1 MVSNRLA
8 LLGRLSARA
17 AGLAAVCIAVV
28 SAGVPVDGIAAT
40 ASVPASKGS
49 TSKEPTSEGL
59 ASKAPMSIVVL
70 GDSLSAEYGLDR
82 DTGWVALMRKRLAQ
96 SAPDYNVVNASISGE
111 TTTGGK
117 TRLPAILARVHPG
130 AVIVELGAN
139 DALRG
144 IPLTLSRS
152 NLGSI
157 IESSQAAGAKVLVI
171 GMRIPPNYGPD
182 YSEKFFQ
189 TFAELAKQYHT
200 AYVPFLLDGLVDD
213 PSLFQADQI
222 HPTAAGQPRMLDN
235 VWPALKPLLKGVR

>member
-1 MVSNRLA
+1 M
-8 LLGRLSARA
+8 
-17 AGLAAVCIAVV
+17 AAVAA
-28 SAGVPVDGIAAT
+28 SVPVDGIAAT
-40 ASVPASKGS
+40 ASVPASKVQA
-49 TSKEPTSEGL
+49 SKEP
-59 ASKAPMSIVVL
+59 ASKGPASIVVL

-117 TRLPAILARVHPG
+117 TRLPAILARVRPG
-130 AVIVELGAN
+130 VVIVELGAN

-144 IPLTLSRS
+144 IPLTLSTS
-152 NLGSI
+152 NLGAI
-157 IESSQAAGAKVLVI
+157 IESSQSAGAKVLVI

-182 YSEKFFQ
+182 YAEHFFQ
-189 TFAELAKQYHT
+189 TFAELAKQYRT

-222 HPTAAGQPRMLDN
+222 HPTAAAQPHMLDN
-235 VWPALKPLLKGVR
+235 VWPALKPMLKDAQ

>member
-1 MVSNRLA
+1 MAGCVLA
-8 LLGRLSARA
+8 IMASLP
-17 AGLAAVCIAVV
+17 I
-28 SAGVPVDGIAAT
+28 DGIAAT
-40 ASVPASKGS
+40 ASVPVSK
-49 TSKEPTSEGL
+49 TP
-59 ASKAPMSIVVL
+59 AAAAPASIVVL

-82 DTGWVALMRKRLAQ
+82 DTGWVALMRKRLTQ
-96 SAPDYNVVNASISGE
+96 SAADYNVVNASISGE

-117 TRLPAILARVHPG
+117 TRLPAILARVHPTV
-130 AVIVELGAN
+130 VIVELGAN

-144 IPLTLSRS
+144 IPLALSTS

-157 IESSQAAGAKVLVI
+157 IQSSQAAGAKVLVI

-182 YSEKFFQ
+182 YSEKFFD
-189 TFAELAKQYHT
+189 TFAQLAKQYRT

-235 VWPALKPLLKGVR
+235 VWPALKPLLKGTH

>member
-1 MVSNRLA
+1 
-8 LLGRLSARA
+8 
-17 AGLAAVCIAVV
+17 
-28 SAGVPVDGIAAT
+28 
-40 ASVPASKGS
+40 
-49 TSKEPTSEGL
+49 
-59 ASKAPMSIVVL
+59 MSIVVL

-189 TFAELAKQYHT
+189 TFAELAKQYDT

-235 VWPALKPLLKGVR
+235 VWPALKPLLKSAH

>member
-1 MVSNRLA
+1 MTARTTGTAA
-8 LLGRLSARA
+8 LYVA
-17 AGLAAVCIAVV
+17 AIAAIAA
-28 SAGVPVDGIAAT
+28 SVPVDGIAAT
-40 ASVPASKGS
+40 TSTPGSNAPASH
-49 TSKEPTSEGL
+49 
-59 ASKAPMSIVVL
+59 APASIVVL
-70 GDSLSAEYGLDR
+70 GDSLCAEYGLDR

-130 AVIVELGAN
+130 VVIVELGAN

-144 IPLTLSRS
+144 IPLALSTS

-157 IESSQAAGAKVLVI
+157 IESSQSAGAKVLLI

-189 TFAELAKQYHT
+189 TFASLAKQYHT
-200 AYVPFLLDGLVDD
+200 AYVPFLLDGLTDD

>member
-1 MVSNRLA
+1 
-8 LLGRLSARA
+8 
-17 AGLAAVCIAVV
+17 
-28 SAGVPVDGIAAT
+28 
-40 ASVPASKGS
+40 
-49 TSKEPTSEGL
+49 
-59 ASKAPMSIVVL
+59 VL

-82 DTGWVALMRKRLAQ
+82 NTGWVALMRKRLAQ

-117 TRLPAILARVHPG
+117 TRLPAILARVHPTV
-130 AVIVELGAN
+130 VIVELGAN

-144 IPLTLSRS
+144 IPLTLSTS

-189 TFAELAKQYHT
+189 TFATLAKQYHT
-200 AYVPFLLDGLVDD
+200 TYVPFLLDGLTDD

-235 VWPALKPLLKGVR
+235 VWPALKPLLKGVH

>member
-1 MVSNRLA
+1 MVSSRWA
-8 LLGRLSARA
+8 LLGHLSARA
-17 AGLAAVCIAVV
+17 GRRPAWRVLAIMAIMA
-28 SAGVPVDGIAAT
+28 SLPVDGIAAT
-40 ASVPASKGS
+40 ASVPVSK
-49 TSKEPTSEGL
+49 TP
-59 ASKAPMSIVVL
+59 AVAVPASIVVL

-96 SAPDYNVVNASISGE
+96 SAADYNVVNASISGE

-117 TRLPAILARVHPG
+117 TRLPAILERVHP
-130 AVIVELGAN
+130 AIVIVELGAN

-144 IPLTLSRS
+144 IPLTLSNS

-157 IESSQAAGAKVLVI
+157 IQSSQATGAKVLVI

-182 YSEKFFQ
+182 YSEKFFD
-189 TFAELAKQYHT
+189 TFAQLAKHYRT

-235 VWPALKPLLKGVR
+235 VWPALKPLLKGTH